1 MSDPEVTTD
10 VDAAAAVLRSGGL
23 VGLPTETVYGLAAL
37 ATDADAVRRVFAAK
51 GRPADHPLIV
61 HLPDA
66 SHLDRWAAEVPD
78 SCRRLVDALWP
89 GPLTVVLQAGPSVL
103 PEVTGGRPT
112 VALRVPDHPV
122 ALAVLRLVDDG
133 LAAPSAN
140 RFGAVSPTRP
150 EHVVADLGDACD
162 LVLDGGPCDVGV
174 ESTIVDLSGPHP
186 EVLRAG
192 AITAVQIEALLG
204 EPVAAPA
211 AASGA
216 AADGEP
222 VRAPGMLAAH
232 YAPRATVV
240 AVDTPET
247 AGTAVA
253 AVHTG
258 GSDAGVGPVGVMAPT
273 TDALDRCVSA
283 LGGAG
288 FSNVVELEP
297 VGDPDGYARVLYDR
311 MRQADRL
318 GCAVVVAVLPSP
330 HGVGLAVG
338 DRLRRASVGSGG
350 SHPSD

>member
-1 MSDPEVTTD
+1 M
-10 VDAAAAVLRSGGL
+10 
-23 VGLPTETVYGLAAL
+23 
-37 ATDADAVRRVFAAK
+37 
-51 GRPADHPLIV
+51 
-61 HLPDA
+61 
-66 SHLDRWAAEVPD
+66 
-78 SCRRLVDALWP
+78 
-89 GPLTVVLQAGPSVL
+89 VLQAGSSVL

-122 ALAVLRLVDDG
+122 ALAVLALVDDG

-162 LVLDGGPCDVGV
+162 LVLDGGPCGVGV

-192 AITAVQIEALLG
+192 AITTAQIEALLG
-204 EPVAAPA
+204 EPVTAPA
-211 AASGA
+211 VGHVPDSATASG
-216 AADGEP
+216 GGP
-222 VRAPGMLAAH
+222 VRAPGMMAAH

-240 AVDTPET
+240 AVDTPEV

-253 AVHTG
+253 VVHTG
-258 GSDAGVGPVGVMAPT
+258 SSDAEVGPVGVMAPT

-288 FSNVVELEP
+288 FSDVVELEP

-318 GCAVVVAVLPSP
+318 GCAVLVAVLPPP
-330 HGVGLAVG
+330 HGVGVAVG